1 MSAAATAEAEAAHGH
16 GHGHGDHVAQQPWS
30 SDQKKLAGK
39 ITVGF
44 TVGFFM
50 VGVVGPIALTVVI
63 GLLQGYHRF

>member
-1 MSAAATAEAEAAHGH
+1 MSAAATAEAEAAH

-44 TVGFFM
+44 AVGFFM
-50 VGVVGPIALTVVI
+50 AGVVGPIALAVVI

>member
-1 MSAAATAEAEAAHGH
+1 MSAAATAEAA
-16 GHGHGDHVAQQPWS
+16 HGHGDHVVQQPWS

-44 TVGFFM
+44 AVGFFM
-50 VGVVGPIALTVVI
+50 AGVVGPIALAVVI